1 VETTIK
7 KAAELIINS
16 DYTVAFTGAGISVES
31 GIPPFRGDD
40 GLWSEYDPMILDLNR
55 YYYGS
60 EESWPVIKRLF
71 FDFFGSAKPNTAH
84 KILAE
89 WETSGLLQTIIT
101 QNIDNLHQEAGSKS
115 VYEYHGNSRQFI
127 CLECG
132 KYQLLKDTK
141 LISTAPL
148 CVSCGG
154 LLKPDFIFFGEQI
167 PEPAASQ
174 SVKAAQKAN
183 VFIIIGTSGEVIPAS
198 NIPFLA
204 KKSGAKIIEINT
216 EEGRFTDAIS
226 DIFLQGKAGSILPEI
241 QTQINQML

>member
-1 VETTIK
+1 MKTQIN
-7 KAAELIINS
+7 KAAELIRNS
-16 DYTVAFTGAGISVES
+16 NYTVGFTGAGISVES

-55 YYYGS
+55 YYYGN

-84 KILAE
+84 KVLAE
-89 WETSGLLQTIIT
+89 WEANGMLQTVIT

-127 CLECG
+127 CLDCG
-132 KYQLLKDTK
+132 KYQLLKDIK
-141 LISTAPL
+141 LTSTAPV
-148 CVSCGG
+148 CSVCGG

-174 SVKAAQKAN
+174 SVKEARKADL
-183 VFIIIGTSGEVIPAS
+183 FIIIGTSGEIIPAS

-216 EEGRFTDAIS
+216 EEGRFTDSIT

-241 QTQINQML
+241 QEQIKQML

>member
-1 VETTIK
+1 METTIK
-7 KAAELIINS
+7 KAAELIRNS
-16 DYTVAFTGAGISVES
+16 GYTVAFTGAGISVES
-31 GIPPFRGDD
+31 GIPPFRGND

-71 FDFFGSAKPNTAH
+71 FDFFGNAKPNTAH
-84 KILAE
+84 YVLAA
-89 WETSGLLQTIIT
+89 WEAKGLLQTIIT

-115 VYEYHGNSRQFI
+115 VYEYHGNSRQFV
-127 CLECG
+127 CLDCG
-132 KYQLLKDTK
+132 RIQDLKKTVLLD
-141 LISTAPL
+141 TAPL
-148 CVSCGG
+148 CLSCNG

-174 SVKAAQKAN
+174 SIIEARKADL
-183 VFIIIGTSGEVIPAS
+183 FIIIGTSGEVIPAS

-216 EEGRFTDAIS
+216 EEGRFTHSVS
-226 DIFLQGKAGSILPEI
+226 DVFLRGKAGSILPKI
-241 QTQINQML
+241 QEYLNQIL